1 MLLRCIVALM
11 MLILAGAAQAA
22 GGWQPVSAPRAMG
35 AKWVA
40 TVTNAQGHTLRVFR
54 KVARAGYEAFAEV
67 SLGNGQKFGGF
78 MPSYRIDQGKL
89 EDTTIIKIAG
99 DTMGLRWGYV
109 EAERAGW
116 RIWQG
121 TDRVIDAN
129 SLLTPWLKGNR
140 LTLRYID
147 ANGKSQI
154 TEFSLTGSANAIT
167 QAITGPFQ

>member
-1 MLLRCIVALM
+1 MLLRRIILLV
-11 MLILAGAAQAA
+11 MLVVAGAAQAA
-22 GGWQPVSAPRAMG
+22 GGWQPVSAPRALG
-35 AKWVA
+35 AKWMA
-40 TVTNAQGHTLRVFR
+40 AVTNAQGHTLRVFR
-54 KVARAGYEAFAEV
+54 KVGRAGYEAFAEV
-67 SLGNGQKFGGF
+67 SLANGQQFGNF

-99 DTMGLRWGYV
+99 DNMGLRWGYV

-129 SLLTPWLKGNR
+129 TSLAPWLKGNR

-147 ANGKSQI
+147 AKGKSQV

-167 QAITGPFQ
+167 QALTGPFQ